1 MQLLRYL
8 LFVIF
13 ALGLTA
19 GGLYVLWLVVSIVFS
34 WIMAQQLQN
43 VAAIVTLAGTLVVC
57 VFALIISQQ
66 IAKARDIAESRRPEK
81 TEIYADFITTMVG
94 LMRNQ
99 EGFGA
104 ILLEDS
110 EKLEDFLTNSTTEVF
125 MCGSSDVLR
134 KYAVLSHYEEI
145 PDPDPILIMDDLVK
159 AMRKDLGFSTWSLA
173 RGELMKILLADP
185 KKVKDFL
192 IK

>member
-13 ALGLTA
+13 ALGFA
-19 GGLYVLWLVVSIVFS
+19 SIGFYVLWWAVSFIFT
-34 WIMAQQLQN
+34 WIMAQQLQT
-43 VAAIVTLAGTLVVC
+43 VAAIITFAGTLVLC
-57 VFALIISQQ
+57 VSALIISQQ

-81 TEIYADFITTMVG
+81 TEIYTDFITTMVG

-125 MCGSSDVLR
+125 MCGSPDVLR